1 MSIMASDD
9 ATKVDIGYCQCCSWF
24 GGGDTCDSGGIG
36 GGSGVMN
43 DVAIIIKKHISG

>member
-9 ATKVDIGYCQCCSWF
+9 ATKVHIGYCQCCSWF
-24 GGGDTCDSGGIG
+24 GGGDTCDSGR
-36 GGSGVMN
+36 SGVMN